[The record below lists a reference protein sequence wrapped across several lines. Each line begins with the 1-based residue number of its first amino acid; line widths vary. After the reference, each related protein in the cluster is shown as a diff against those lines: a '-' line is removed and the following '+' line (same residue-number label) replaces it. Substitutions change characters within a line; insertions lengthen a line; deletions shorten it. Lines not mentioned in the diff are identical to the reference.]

1 MFDIVIKNAQ
11 VFDGSCN
18 PWYYSDI
25 CIKKG
30 RIEKTG
36 KVFTGEKASSPYKPL
51 SPPGRGKARGKKQEK
66 NIASSGRT

>member
-36 KVFTGEKASSPYKPL
+36 KVFTGEKARSPYKPL
-51 SPPGRGKARGKKQEK
+51 IAGERKSGGKTGE
-66 NIASSGRT
+66 